1 VSAYSDAVRLL
12 SRRQLSVAECR
23 SRLAELEHSDQDIET
38 AISHLVETGA
48 LDDARFARAYA
59 RTASEVKGRGRLRVI
74 RELEARGV
82 DRETAAEAVGET
94 YAEKDERTLVAR
106 AVQKKLRGRSSPK
119 DPREYARLYQHLM
132 RQGFTPAAV
141 HAALR
146 KLRGP
151 GDDELQ

>member
-1 VSAYSDAVRLL
+1 MT
-12 SRRQLSVAECR
+12 ECR
-23 SRLAELEHSDQDIET
+23 SRLAQLEHSDHDIEA
-38 AISHLVETGA
+38 AITHLLETGA
-48 LDDARFARAYA
+48 LDDARLSRAYA

-74 RELEARGV
+74 RELEARGI
-82 DRETAAEAVGET
+82 DHETAAEAVGEI

-106 AVQKKLRGRSSPK
+106 AVQKKLRGRQQPK
-119 DPREYARLYQHLM
+119 DRQEYARLYQHLM

-151 GDDELQ
+151 GDDDELQ